1 MKVTITGYSDDGTC
15 GFCRREGK
23 EGVTCSFEDGSYSGF
38 LCLGDLKKFLRLKFP
53 AKMRPET
60 SPAMNGG

>member
-1 MKVTITGYSDDGTC
+1 MKVTITGYSEDGTC

-38 LCLGDLKKFLRLKFP
+38 
-53 AKMRPET
+53 RPGST
-60 SPAMNGG
+60 QGNTLQSKVSATLTASHNFAAP